1 MTEPTHHADLAILNH
16 RLETLHADLGDVK
29 SAMRDVAAALVKL
42 TLLEE
47 RQAQSSEALQRAFS
61 VLERVEARLATLEAA
76 QPMQSLVGRWV
87 TGAMWGAAGLL
98 GMHMA
103 HKAGL
108 I

>member
-1 MTEPTHHADLAILNH
+1 MTEPTPADLAILNH
-16 RLETLHADLGDVK
+16 RLESLHADLVDVK
-29 SAMRDVAAALVKL
+29 AAMRDVASALVKL

-76 QPMQSLVGRWV
+76 QPMSRLVNKWV
-87 TGAMWGAAGLL
+87 TAGVWSACGLIGVAL
-98 GMHMA
+98 A

-108 I
+108 V